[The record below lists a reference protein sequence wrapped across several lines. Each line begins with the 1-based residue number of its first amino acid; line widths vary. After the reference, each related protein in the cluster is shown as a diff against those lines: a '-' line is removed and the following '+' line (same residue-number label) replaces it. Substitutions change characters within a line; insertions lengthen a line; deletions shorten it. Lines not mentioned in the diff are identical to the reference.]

1 MPDDVFIDTNVLV
14 YAHDLDAGRKHQ
26 VARQLIETQW
36 CKPVWPCISV
46 QVLQEL
52 AVNLVRKGVS
62 LQETRET
69 VRDYTAWRVAENTVP
84 LLEAALDEMARWRL
98 SFWDA
103 LILAAAR
110 EAGASIIYSE
120 DLSAGQDD
128 GGICVEN
135 PFA

>member
-1 MPDDVFIDTNVLV
+1 MADSVFIDTNVLV

-26 VARQLIETQW
+26 VARQLVQAQW
-36 CKPVWPCISV
+36 SKPVWPCISV

-84 LLEAALDEMARWRL
+84 LLEAALDEMARWQV
-98 SFWDA
+98 SFWDG

-110 EAGASIIYSE
+110 GAGASVIYSE
-120 DLSAGQDD
+120 DLSAGQDY
-128 GGICVEN
+128 GGIRVED

>member
-1 MPDDVFIDTNVLV
+1 MADSVFIDTNVLV

-26 VARQLIETQW
+26 VARQLVQVQW
-36 CKPVWPCISV
+36 SKPVWPCISV

-52 AVNLVRKGVS
+52 AVNLLRKGVS

-84 LLEAALDEMARWRL
+84 LLEAALDEMARWQV
-98 SFWDA
+98 SFWDG

-110 EAGASIIYSE
+110 GAGASVIYSE
-120 DLSAGQDD
+120 DLSAGQDYGD
-128 GGICVEN
+128 IRVEN